1 MMNQQL
7 SGLNKAS
14 LKKRQ
19 EALIRTEEAIARLT
33 NSNQR
38 ITISSVAKEAK
49 VSVSYIYKYPELAY
63 RIQCL
68 REQQKYDLV
77 VENQTAKKVDQK
89 VELWRIEKTELMQ
102 KIAELRAIME
112 QGKAGENDLETLKS
126 ENLQLATE
134 NIKLKKELKYT
145 QQSLQEARAFILE
158 QRQFDQVERKHQ

>member
-14 LKKRQ
+14 IKKRQ
-19 EALIRTEEAIARLT
+19 EALIRTEEAIAKLT
-33 NSNQR
+33 SSKQK
-38 ITISSVAKEAK
+38 ITIRSVAKEAR
-49 VSVSYIYKYPELAY
+49 VSVSYIYKYPELAHK
-63 RIQCL
+63 IQCL

-77 VENQTAKKVDQK
+77 VKNQTAEKVDQK
-89 VELWRIEKTELMQ
+89 AKLWRIEKAELMQ
-102 KIAELRAIME
+102 EIAELRAIME
-112 QGKAGENDLETLKS
+112 RGKAGENSLETLKI

-158 QRQFDQVERKHQ
+158 QRQLNQVEQKY